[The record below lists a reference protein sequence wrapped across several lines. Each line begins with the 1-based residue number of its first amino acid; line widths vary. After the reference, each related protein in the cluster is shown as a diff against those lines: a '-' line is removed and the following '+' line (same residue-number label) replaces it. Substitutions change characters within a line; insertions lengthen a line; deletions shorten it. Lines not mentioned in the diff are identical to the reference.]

1 MGSTVDFVHLH
12 VHSDFSLL
20 DGLAKV
26 KDLTRA
32 AVEMGMPALALTDH
46 GVMFGVLHF
55 YHAAKKA
62 GIKPIVGCEIYI
74 SPRGMLQKDAQQDA
88 KSFHLV
94 LLAQDQTGYHNLM
107 QIATAAQLDGF
118 YYKPRVDREFLA
130 AHAQGLIALS
140 SCGSGEV
147 PRRIQNGQPE
157 QARQA
162 AAWYRDVFGPE
173 GFYLELQEH
182 DIAEMAGVNR
192 ELVAIGRELDIPL
205 AATNDV
211 HYVRRAQAHAHEV
224 LLCIQTGKTI
234 NDPAHLKMNNN
245 SYYLRSPEE
254 MGALFGEVPDALRNT
269 VAIAERCDVNLDPT
283 GFHLPELE
291 IPAGHTE
298 ESYLRHL
305 TEQGLRRLYGDAF
318 YSEQIQQR
326 MSHELRIIHSMGF
339 DVYFLIV
346 WDLCEFSKK
355 QDIWWNVRGS
365 AAGSIVAYGLGITNI
380 DPLAYGLIFERFL

>member
-26 KDLTRA
+26 KDLARA
-32 AVEMGMPALALTDH
+32 AAEMGMPAVALTDH
-46 GVMFGVLHF
+46 GVMFGILHF

-74 SPRGMLQKDAQQDA
+74 SPRGMLDKDAQKDN
-88 KSFHLV
+88 KSYHLV

-107 QIATAAQLDGF
+107 QIATAAQLEGF

-173 GFYLELQEH
+173 RFYLELQEH
-182 DIAEMAGVNR
+182 DIAEMAGVNK
-192 ELVAIGRELDIPL
+192 ELLEIGRELAIPL
-205 AATNDV
+205 VATNDV
-211 HYVRRAQAHAHEV
+211 HYVRRDQAHAHEV

-234 NDPAHLKMNNN
+234 NDPAHLRMN
-245 SYYLRSPEE
+245 
-254 MGALFGEVPDALRNT
+254 
-269 VAIAERCDVNLDPT
+269 
-283 GFHLPELE
+283 
-291 IPAGHTE
+291 
-298 ESYLRHL
+298 
-305 TEQGLRRLYGDAF
+305 
-318 YSEQIQQR
+318 
-326 MSHELRIIHSMGF
+326 
-339 DVYFLIV
+339 
-346 WDLCEFSKK
+346 
-355 QDIWWNVRGS
+355 
-365 AAGSIVAYGLGITNI
+365 
-380 DPLAYGLIFERFL
+380 